1 MKLFWEWHRYSQR
14 SNIFSYIY
22 NNSKVLDYIYYIILF
37 FENETLYANKDKN
50 IKKYIIDFYLNASDI
65 AEPVVEYN

>member
-22 NNSKVLDYIYYIILF
+22 NNSKVLDYIYYIIVF
-37 FENETLYANKDKN
+37 FENETLYANKYKY
-50 IKKYIIDFYLNASDI
+50 KKIHYRFLLKCERYSGTSRGI
-65 AEPVVEYN
+65 

>member
-37 FENETLYANKDKN
+37 LKMKRYTLIIK

-65 AEPVVEYN
+65 AEPVLVYN

>member
-37 FENETLYANKDKN
+37 LKMKRYTLIN
-50 IKKYIIDFYLNASDI
+50 IKIKNTL
-65 AEPVVEYN
+65 